1 MIWPYLIQTRRQF
14 LQSLTFCT
22 VAFVATGSLADE
34 LVLTPRQTEGP
45 FYPDVLPK
53 DTDNDLV
60 LINESTNRAAG
71 EITHLRGRVFD
82 RTGKPVQNAVVEIWQ
97 VDGNGVYLHT
107 RSPDQDRR
115 DKNFQGFGRTV
126 TGLDGGYYFRTIKPT
141 SYMFGI
147 RRAPHIHLI
156 VRKAD
161 KRMLTSQLYIK
172 GHVLNEKDIVLQS
185 IQDEAAREAV
195 LVDFKPIKGSKTV
208 ELAASFDIVIGETP
222 EDLSDDIFQSRD
234 GRTVDIDPASKR

>member
-1 MIWPYLIQTRRQF
+1 MISPFLVQTRRQF

-22 VAFVATGSLADE
+22 VAFVASGSLADE

-60 LINESTNRAAG
+60 LINESTTPAAG
-71 EITHLRGRVFD
+71 EITHLKGRVLD

-107 RSPDQDRR
+107 RSPDQDKR

-126 TGLDGGYYFRTIKPT
+126 TGPDGEYYFRTIKPI
-141 SYMFGI
+141 SYAFGI

-156 VRKAD
+156 VREGD

-172 GHVLNEKDIVLQS
+172 GHYLNENDVVLQS
-185 IQDEAAREAV
+185 IQDEAARETV
-195 LVDFKPIKGSKTV
+195 LVDFKPIKSSKTG
-208 ELAASFDIVIGETP
+208 EIEASFDIVIGETP
-222 EDLSDDIFQSRD
+222 EDPSDDIFQSRD
-234 GRTVDIDPASKR
+234 GRPVDLDPTPK